1 MSNMEAI
8 KKALEGVDLR
18 NIDQN
23 TNERVWLS
31 CANEDGEHASWFDP
45 GEGGTPYIRADLV
58 STTLE
63 ALQRENEE
71 QKAWIKTA
79 TLEIT
84 KAIGGGSEMF
94 TQHGVDFRV
103 APAFVASFIQ
113 SRRERHAD
121 SKKASIKKERE
132 LLARAETAEAE
143 VKRLQAEVDRKSSMP
158 GDHRYWEGRYRDE
171 AAENDRLREA
181 LGALEKYA
189 DEKTA
194 VAFRYMMD
202 AERVGDLPFK
212 EIMANER
219 DAYSDM
225 TMQLRT
231 ALASAGEEH
240 HAE

>member
-1 MSNMEAI
+1 MSNVEAI

-63 ALQRENEE
+63 ALQRE
-71 QKAWIKTA
+71 
-79 TLEIT
+79 
-84 KAIGGGSEMF
+84 
-94 TQHGVDFRV
+94 
-103 APAFVASFIQ
+103 
-113 SRRERHAD
+113 
-121 SKKASIKKERE
+121 KER
-132 LLARAETAEAE
+132 
-143 VKRLQAEVDRKSSMP
+143 LQTEIDRKSSMP

-171 AAENDRLREA
+171 AAENERLRERIKT
-181 LGALEKYA
+181 LGEYA

-212 EIMANER
+212 EIMTKER

-231 ALASAGEEH
+231 ALASAGEH